1 MKRLTVILLTL
12 VFALSL
18 AACGSQKPSLD
29 EVEQAIKDGSV
40 TIEDALDKGWVTQEW
55 ADEYVQQHSVP
66 AASKTEAGAIG
77 EFSTTTL
84 SGEEFTREQM
94 ADVTLFAFLDPA
106 DPDAEAFYQALVD
119 SYEGVTGNGAEI
131 LVCTKGEDGNELFE
145 DAPFPVILYNDSLK
159 AATENH
165 REMIEGVGNTA
176 SWCVN
181 TSLYSAWFSSVEA
194 EDLTDSAASFVE
206 MQKEA
211 TNGSTEANGETGGM
225 AVMG

>member
-29 EVEQAIKDGSV
+29 EVEQAIEDGSV
-40 TIEDALDKGWVTQEW
+40 TIEDALDKGWITQEW
-55 ADEYVQQHSVP
+55 ADEYEQQQSVP

-119 SYEGVTGNGAEI
+119 SYEGVTENGAEI
-131 LVCTKGEDGNELFE
+131 LVCTKSEDGNELFE

-159 AATENH
+159 AAVGSYT
-165 REMIEGVGNTA
+165 EMIEGSPNTS

-181 TSLYSAWFSSVEA
+181 ASFLSAWSSAADGEKLA
-194 EDLTDSAASFVE
+194 DSAASFVE
-206 MQKEA
+206 MQQEMA
-211 TNGSTEANGETGGM
+211 GGGTENTGETGGM